1 MPMSLEPTAAIRRAL
16 ARGRH
21 EERGA
26 ETVEFAFAAPVLLL
40 LAVGTL
46 YVLLAVAAQVSLHHA
61 VSQGTRFAT
70 IPTDM
75 VATTYPSTQEVEDHL
90 TGSTPFFTAE
100 SCSTSVTGEER
111 QNAPV
116 AVDVT
121 CAFPNPIAGALN
133 GLSTVFGG
141 SGDTYDDSL
150 DMSGRATGRRE

>member
-1 MPMSLEPTAAIRRAL
+1 MPFEPTATVRGVL
-16 ARGRH
+16 ARTHR

-26 ETVEFAFAAPVLLL
+26 ETVEFAFAGPVVLLL
-40 LAVGTL
+40 VVGVL
-46 YVLLAVAAQVSLHHA
+46 YLLLAVAAQVSLHHA

-75 VATTYPSTQEVEDHL
+75 VATTYPSTQEVEDRL
-90 TGSTPFFTAE
+90 AGSTPFFTGD

-116 AVDVT
+116 VVDVT

-150 DMSGRATGRRE
+150 DMSARATGRRE